1 MKIVQCT
8 IAEGGIL
15 MYQFDTSLA
24 MYTLKQ
30 AELMLAQ
37 SNRLFNTMVDESVAL
52 NRAIFDFD
60 TSVMEV
66 EQAMAVMF
74 PDAFSPSAKKK
85 STRPARAASIKAIA
99 TPPVRQDDLKL
110 ISGVGPGLEKKLQD
124 AGVTS
129 YAQIAALTAKE
140 IADLEANVVKFA
152 GRITRDDWI
161 GQAKQLL
168 AK

>member
-1 MKIVQCT
+1 
-8 IAEGGIL
+8 

-24 MYTLKQ
+24 MYTLQQ
-30 AELMLAQ
+30 AEQMLAQ
-37 SNRLFNTMVDESVAL
+37 SNRLFTQMLDESIAL
-52 NRAIFDFD
+52 NRAIMDFD
-60 TSVMEV
+60 MSVMEV
-66 EQAMAVMF
+66 DQAMAVMF
-74 PDAFSPSAKKK
+74 PVAGAPVSKKK
-85 STRPARAASIKAIA
+85 SARPTTRAASIKAIA

-124 AGVTS
+124 AGITS